1 MDLKKLLPDR
11 ITQGLIVT
19 VLLASLLPCTG
30 KVYDIFNT
38 ATDVA
43 VALLF
48 FLHGLKLSRQAAWAG
63 LTHWRLHLFVLFF
76 TFVFFPVLGLLLK
89 PVLVP
94 LIGQP
99 LYLGFLFLCVC
110 PSTVQSSIAFTS
122 MAQGNVAAAVC
133 AASASSIV
141 GIFLTPLLTGL
152 LIMPH
157 GEHVV
162 SLDAV
167 GKIMVQLLLPFIA
180 GQILRPWLGRWMDER
195 KKIISYVDQGSI
207 LLIVYTA
214 FSSAITAGLWH
225 QVPLI
230 DLLFLIAVCFVV
242 LVFVLILSFRLAKK
256 MGFSLPDNITIMFCG
271 SKKSLASGV
280 PMLKVLVPAQLM
292 GPYMLPLMIFHQI
305 QLMICA
311 YLASRFAK
319 KQNLTKS

>member
-11 ITQGLIVT
+11 ITRGLILA
-19 VLLASLLPCTG
+19 VLLASFLPCTG

-76 TFVFFPVLGLLLK
+76 TFVFFPVLGLLLR

-152 LIMPH
+152 LILPH

-167 GKIMVQLLLPFIA
+167 GKITLQLLLPFIA
-180 GQILRPWLGRWMDER
+180 GQILRPWLGKWIDAQ

-214 FSSAITAGLWH
+214 FSSAITTGLWH
-225 QVPLI
+225 QVPLM
-230 DLLFLIAVCFVV
+230 DMLILVAVCFVV

-292 GPYMLPLMIFHQI
+292 GPYILPLMIFHQI

-311 YLASRFAK
+311 YLASWFAK
-319 KQNLTKS
+319 KQNLTKN